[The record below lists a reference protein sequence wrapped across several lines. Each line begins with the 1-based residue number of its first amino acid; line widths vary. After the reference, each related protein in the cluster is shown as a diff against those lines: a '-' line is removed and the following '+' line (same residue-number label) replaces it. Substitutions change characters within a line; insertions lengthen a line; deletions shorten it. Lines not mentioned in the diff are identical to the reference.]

1 MTQWFDVWH
10 CDAVTVTPWCFNC
23 DTVTM
28 QLKRYTAAA
37 ASPGA
42 AALKLLDLPHWT
54 PMKTSEIKE
63 KIINKNKCKAILK
76 YFKCYVI

>member
-1 MTQWFDVWH
+1 
-10 CDAVTVTPWCFNC
+10 
-23 DTVTM
+23 M
-28 QLKRYTAAA
+28 QLKRYTAA

-76 YFKCYVI
+76 YFKCYVIFSVYIQLKI